1 MKLIHATV
9 VARKGNKYY
18 MLRVHV
24 IVALGIYNAMHMRH
38 IVICG
43 LPSSAVSFHIIS

>member
-1 MKLIHATV
+1 MWLIHVTV

-18 MLRVHV
+18 MLWVHV
-24 IVALGIYNAMHMRH
+24 CVALGIHNAMHMHH

-43 LPSSAVSFHIIS
+43 LPNFVVSFHIIS